1 MASYVP
7 QELAEAGENGQPMS
21 VKTQGQCGLALIVGA
36 DCPGIQSLSQ
46 IGRWMKMVQWLRL
59 EIHFFM

>member
-36 DCPGIQSLSQ
+36 DKLVPD
-46 IGRWMKMVQWLRL
+46 WKMD
-59 EIHFFM
+59 EHGPNG